1 MTARSQVI
9 AFSVSALLWLGA
21 PLASAASADLA
32 RCATIAAPDARL
44 ACYDQLAGRPAD
56 AAGTPTAGRMPE
68 KPASANAATPTAP
81 TAQEFGL
88 AQAQAHPAPRG
99 PDAIEAQVEGINTS
113 ANGHA
118 SVMLDN
124 GQTWFVTD
132 EDSLVLTTGDRIKIR
147 RAALGSFLMTTP
159 SKRAYHVRRTR

>member
-1 MTARSQVI
+1 MTARALVI

-56 AAGTPTAGRMPE
+56 AGTPTTGLMPG
-68 KPASANAATPTAP
+68 KPVSANAAPATAP

-88 AQAQAHPAPRG
+88 TQAQAHPAPRG
-99 PDAIEAQVEGINTS
+99 PDAIEAHVAGIST
-113 ANGHA
+113 AATGHA
-118 SVMLDN
+118 SVTLDN
-124 GQTWFVTD
+124 GQSWFVTD
-132 EDSLVLTTGDRIKIR
+132 EDSLVLTTGDRVTIR